1 VDRNL
6 IQEGHSVLLIVG
18 SADNILGFDTA
29 HFYCDFMPGEEMVL
43 KDSPKPEARVKGV
56 RPSQPMHHIFGY
68 GLHLG
73 VPTDVDEAREFM
85 ASFADHMIGISNLP
99 FKGVGQ
105 LTRNQ
110 SGKVVVG
117 PMAQQATSPG
127 PWRLGPCGSLQEA
140 LFGYWEEQF
149 AASNKTGR
157 ARLRCYLS
165 LLDKKRLIRSFGPL
179 VKDPDTTYIKHPDEA
194 IMQYFADKGRLSA
207 VLDWEW

>member
-1 VDRNL
+1 
-6 IQEGHSVLLIVG
+6 
-18 SADNILGFDTA
+18 
-29 HFYCDFMPGEEMVL
+29 MPGEEMVL
-43 KDSPKPEARVKGV
+43 KGSPDPEPWV
-56 RPSQPMHHIFGY
+56 RGMVRSQPMHHIFGY
-68 GLHLG
+68 GPHLG
-73 VPTDVDEAREFM
+73 VPNDLDEARDFM
-85 ASFADHMIGISNLP
+85 SSFADHMIGISNLP
-99 FKGVGQ
+99 FKSVGQ

-110 SGKVVVG
+110 SGKVEVG

-127 PWRLGPCGSLQEA
+127 PWRLGPCESLQEA
-140 LFGYWEEQF
+140 LFGYWDEQF

-179 VKDPDTTYIKHPDEA
+179 DKDPDTTYIKHPDEA